1 MKTETKRVELKERLI
16 GAAES
21 ELRDKGLKGLKAR
34 EVTALA
40 GCALGA
46 LYNAVEDLDMLVLHV
61 NSRTLARLGAALGES
76 APGEAASDE
85 ARLQAL
91 AAAYI
96 VFATENRNLWLA
108 LFEHRLP
115 EGREVPE
122 WHRQDHAVLIEQ
134 IIGPLK
140 RMRPDLS
147 DEALLLRARTTFAAV
162 HGVVLMSLQGKF
174 VGVPRDDLETEVAS
188 LVGTMVRGSQSGG

>member
-16 GAAES
+16 DAAES

-85 ARLQAL
+85 AQLQAL